1 MWWRDFWRDFLFV
14 VAAFVVAV
22 VIILKWT
29 PDFGPA
35 A

>member
-22 VIILKWT
+22 VIIHLAT
-29 PDFGPA
+29 GGA
-35 A
+35 